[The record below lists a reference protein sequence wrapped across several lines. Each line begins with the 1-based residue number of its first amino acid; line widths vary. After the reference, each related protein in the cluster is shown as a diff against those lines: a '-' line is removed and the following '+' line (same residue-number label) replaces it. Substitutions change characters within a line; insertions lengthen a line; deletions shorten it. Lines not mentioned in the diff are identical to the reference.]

1 MYKKMLFMCRSG
13 ILLFH
18 VKYFES
24 DHETKFIRRAMLQR
38 SLENCLEENL
48 TVEFC
53 ALFISWGSFH
63 QLVIFHRR
71 RQLAAHR
78 SRITLLA

>member
-1 MYKKMLFMCRSG
+1 MCRSST
-13 ILLFH
+13 LFFH

-24 DHETKFIRRAMLQR
+24 EHETKFTRRAMLQKA
-38 SLENCLEENL
+38 LENCLEENL
-48 TVEFC
+48 TVEFY

-63 QLVIFHRR
+63 QLVIFYRR

-78 SRITLLA
+78 PRITLLA

>member
-1 MYKKMLFMCRSG
+1 MYKKMLLMCRSST
-13 ILLFH
+13 LLCH

-38 SLENCLEENL
+38 SLEIWLEEKL
-48 TVEFC
+48 TVKFY

-78 SRITLLA
+78 PRITLLA

>member
-1 MYKKMLFMCRSG
+1 MYKKMSFMCRSR
-13 ILLFH
+13 IMLFH

-24 DHETKFIRRAMLQR
+24 DHEIKFIRRAMLQR
-38 SLENCLEENL
+38 SLENCLEEKL
-48 TVEFC
+48 TVEFY

-63 QLVIFHRR
+63 QLVIFDQR

-78 SRITLLA
+78 GQA

>member
-1 MYKKMLFMCRSG
+1 MSFTCRSST
-13 ILLFH
+13 LLFH

-24 DHETKFIRRAMLQR
+24 DHEIKFIRRAMLQR
-38 SLENCLEENL
+38 SLENCLEEKL
-48 TVEFC
+48 TVEFY

-63 QLVIFHRR
+63 QLVIFDQR

-78 SRITLLA
+78 GQA